1 MKSSDEMVKS
11 LFERRK
17 KYISEQ
23 NQKRKTTIKISASL
37 AACFIV
43 IVVAAM
49 VAIPILSNNKNIA
62 PSIDN
67 ENISSSVNNETTDS
81 PIKNENTLSDEK
93 NHTMLN
99 NDEIQISLF
108 NASPLDPDLDYYGE
122 DELIKEL
129 KNVQHK

>member
-23 NQKRKTTIKISASL
+23 NQKRKNTIKISTSL
-37 AACFIV
+37 AACFTVIV
-43 IVVAAM
+43 MAAIVVA
-49 VAIPILSNNKNIA
+49 PILSDSRNIA
-62 PSIDN
+62 PSVDN
-67 ENISSSVNNETTDS
+67 ENVISSVNNETADS

-93 NHTMLN
+93 NHTILN

-108 NASPLDPDLDYYGE
+108 N
-122 DELIKEL
+122 IKL
-129 KNVQHK
+129 NNIKNPKVSECSDKLGDFVF